1 MNTYIKNMATDI
13 VSLTNEILE
22 LFTKNEITRVQS
34 MFVLKSVEMQIQ
46 QNIIHDVIEE
56 RNKGTEDGI
65 NIYQ

>member
-1 MNTYIKNMATDI
+1 MATDI